1 MARIWKDKWTAYKV
15 QKPETG
21 DVTGIIIAGDFWIDP
36 VGRCATVRGHQMQL
50 TGAEFDVLVYVTSHR
65 KQVVTSR
72 TTLALKSA
80 DQGVRQT
87 EFLRNLLSLRKKLQ
101 EEVPDSHYVQTEAW
115 IIYDFDP
122 GTSANSEKGM

>member
-1 MARIWKDKWTAYKV
+1 
-15 QKPETG
+15 
-21 DVTGIIIAGDFWIDP
+21 
-36 VGRCATVRGHQMQL
+36 MQL
-50 TGAEFDVLVYVTSHR
+50 TAAEFDVLVYVTSHR

-101 EEVPDSHYVQTEAW
+101 EELPDSHYVQTEAW
-115 IIYDFDP
+115 ILYDFDP
-122 GTSANSEKGM
+122 GTSTNSEKGI